1 MVSNGTRNNI
11 GAALARSSQD
21 PVIFI
26 IDDDVALRESL
37 LGLFRDVHLQAEVF
51 GSPTELLARRQPDAA
66 SCLVLD
72 IRLPGMSGLD
82 FQARLARANMDVPII
97 FITGY
102 ADIPMAVRAM
112 KGGAVD
118 FLTKPFREQDM
129 LDAVATA
136 IARDRMRRESE
147 RVASEMRARFETL
160 SGREREV
167 MGLVASGLMN
177 KQVAA
182 KTGLAEPTVKMH
194 RGQAMRKMG
203 AKSVADLVK
212 MAEILGNRINSD
224 VCRSPN
230 VQSERRPANA
240 ASRTPFPVRTW
251 PSKVTESEYP
261 GVGAALKRIRA
272 SAAIF

>member
-11 GAALARSSQD
+11 GSALARSSQD
-21 PVIFI
+21 PIIFI
-26 IDDDVALRESL
+26 VDDDVALRESL

-51 GSPTELLARRQPDAA
+51 GSPTELLASRQPDAA

-72 IRLPGMSGLD
+72 IRLPDMSGLD
-82 FQARLARANMDVPII
+82 FQAQLARANIDIPVI

-112 KGGAVD
+112 KAGAVD

-147 RVASEMRARFETL
+147 RVASDMRARFETL
-160 SGREREV
+160 SAREREV
-167 MGLVASGLMN
+167 MALVTLGLMN

-182 KTGLAEPTVKMH
+182 RTGLAEATVKMH

-203 AKSVADLVK
+203 ATSVVDLVK
-212 MAEILGNRINSD
+212 MAKTLGDNLNSD
-224 VCRSPN
+224 FDRTPN
-230 VQSERRPANA
+230 IQSERRPANA
-240 ASRTPFPVRTW
+240 ASRTPSSVRTW
-251 PSKVTESEYP
+251 PSKVTGKMIAPTPESPES
-261 GVGAALKRIRA
+261 RTR
-272 SAAIF
+272 FF